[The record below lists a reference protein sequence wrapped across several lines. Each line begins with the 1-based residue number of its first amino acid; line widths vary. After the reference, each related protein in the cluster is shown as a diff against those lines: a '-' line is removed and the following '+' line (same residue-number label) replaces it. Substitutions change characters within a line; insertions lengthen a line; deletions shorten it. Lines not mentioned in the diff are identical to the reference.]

1 MLQNPAK
8 VLYNGGNKKARTMF
22 DTKQYESKFSAAV
35 THFED
40 ELKKV
45 RTGRAHPSML
55 DSVQVEAYGQMM
67 PLNQV
72 ANVVVSEAQLLTIT
86 PFDPS
91 NLQAISSAI
100 RADQSLGLNPSDDGR
115 IVRVPI
121 PPLTEERRKQ
131 IVKQTSE
138 KVEEARISL
147 RNIRQDALKEAKRMK
162 DAKELSEDDF
172 KRVEKSID
180 DTMALHNSHID
191 TVFKDKEKEILTL

>member
-1 MLQNPAK
+1 
-8 VLYNGGNKKARTMF
+8 MF
-22 DTKQYESKFSAAV
+22 NTKQYEDRFTAAV
-35 THFED
+35 AHFED

-55 DSVQVEAYGQMM
+55 DSLHVEAYGQVM

-72 ANVVVSEAQLLTIT
+72 ANVVAAEAQLLTIT

-91 NLQAISSAI
+91 NLQAIVSAI

-115 IVRVPI
+115 LVRVPI

-138 KVEEARISL
+138 KVEDARIAL
-147 RNIRQDALKEAKRMK
+147 RNVRQDALKEAKRLK
-162 DAKELSEDDF
+162 DSKEISEDDQ
-172 KRVEKSID
+172 KRAEKSID
-180 DTMALHNSHID
+180 DLMTNFNAQLD
-191 TVFKDKEKEILTL
+191 TAFKDKEKEILTI

>member
-1 MLQNPAK
+1 
-8 VLYNGGNKKARTMF
+8 MF
-22 DTKQYESKFSAAV
+22 DTKVYESRFAAAV
-35 THFED
+35 AHFEE

-55 DSVQVEAYGQMM
+55 DGVMVEVYGQKM

-72 ANVVVSEAQLLTIT
+72 ANVVAPEAQMLTIT

-91 NLQAISSAI
+91 NLQKIASAL

-115 IVRVPI
+115 LIRAPI

-138 KVEEARISL
+138 KVEEARIAL
-147 RNIRQDALKEAKRMK
+147 RNVRQEAHKEAKRLKEAK
-162 DAKELSEDDF
+162 EFSEDDQ
-172 KRVEKSID
+172 KRAEADIQKVTDRHIVEID
-180 DTMALHNSHID
+180 ALVVAKEQEIMA
-191 TVFKDKEKEILTL
+191 V

>member
-1 MLQNPAK
+1 
-8 VLYNGGNKKARTMF
+8 MF
-22 DTKQYESKFSAAV
+22 DTKPYDDKFAAAV
-35 THFED
+35 AHFED

-55 DSVQVEAYGQMM
+55 DSIHVEAYGQKM

-72 ANVVVSEAQLLTIT
+72 ANVMAPEPQLLTIT

-91 NLQAISSAI
+91 NIQVIVAAI

-115 IVRVPI
+115 LVRVPI

-138 KVEEARISL
+138 KVEDARIAL
-147 RNIRQDALKEAKRMK
+147 RNIRQDALKEAKRLK
-162 DAKELSEDDF
+162 DNKELSEDDL
-172 KRVEKSID
+172 KRTEKAID
-180 DTMALHNSHID
+180 DTMSTMSARID
-191 TVFKDKEKEILTL
+191 AAFKEKEKEILTI

>member
-1 MLQNPAK
+1 
-8 VLYNGGNKKARTMF
+8 MF
-22 DTKQYESKFSAAV
+22 NAKQYEDRFSSAV
-35 THFED
+35 AHFDD

-55 DSVQVEAYGQMM
+55 DGLQVEAYGQKM

-72 ANVVVSEAQLLTIT
+72 ANVMAPEAQLLTVT

-91 NLQAISSAI
+91 NLQAIAAAV

-115 IVRVPI
+115 VVRIPI

-138 KVEEARISL
+138 KVEEARIAL
-147 RNIRQDALKEAKRMK
+147 RNIRQDAHKEAKRLKEAK
-162 DAKELSEDDF
+162 EISEDDQ
-172 KRVEKSID
+172 KRAEKAID
-180 DTMALHNSHID
+180 DAMAGHNAKLD
-191 TVFKDKEKEILTL
+191 AAFKEKEKEILTV

>member
-1 MLQNPAK
+1 
-8 VLYNGGNKKARTMF
+8 MF
-22 DTKQYESKFSAAV
+22 DTKVYESRFTAAV
-35 THFED
+35 SHFEE

-55 DSVQVEAYGQMM
+55 DGVMVEAYGQKM

-72 ANVVVSEAQLLTIT
+72 ANVMAPEPQMLTIT

-91 NLQAISSAI
+91 NLQKIAAAL

-115 IVRVPI
+115 LIRAPI

-138 KVEEARISL
+138 KVEEAKIAL
-147 RNIRQDALKEAKRMK
+147 RTVRQEALKEAKRMK
-162 DAKELSEDDF
+162 EAKELSEDEQ
-172 KRVEKSID
+172 KRAEKNIDELMTRFTAKID
-180 DTMALHNSHID
+180 DAFNA
-191 TVFKDKEKEILTL
+191 KEKEILTL